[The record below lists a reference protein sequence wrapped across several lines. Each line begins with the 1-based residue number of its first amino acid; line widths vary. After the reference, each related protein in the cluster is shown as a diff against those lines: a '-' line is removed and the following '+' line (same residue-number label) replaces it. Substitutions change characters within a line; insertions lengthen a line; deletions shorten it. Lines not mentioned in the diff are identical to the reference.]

1 MSLHDSNMTEG
12 TGLLNDPSSAVFK
25 SPLFLSSRPF
35 VLLFCA
41 VFFLTACSELRE
53 DLGLGRNPPDEFAVV
68 ERPPLSLP
76 PDFALRPPRPGAPR
90 PQSVDTSRQA
100 SDVLFSGNAVGEAQE
115 ASSAEKALLEAS
127 GADKAEANIR
137 DLVDRDASQK
147 VSASPHLLA
156 RLLGKES
163 DEKPATT
170 VDPAAEA
177 ERIKKAKEEGKPL
190 NAGATPVI
198 EKQDSGWLGL

>member
-1 MSLHDSNMTEG
+1 MSFIRSIVLFG
-12 TGLLNDPSSAVFK
+12 GAALLLA
-25 SPLFLSSRPF
+25 
-35 VLLFCA
+35 
-41 VFFLTACSELRE
+41 ACGELRE

-68 ERPPLSLP
+68 ERPPLSMP

-90 PQSVDTSRQA
+90 PQSVDTARQA
-100 SDVLFSGNAVGEAQE
+100 SDVLFSGASGAETNE
-115 ASSAEKALLEAS
+115 ASASEKALLEAS
-127 GADKAEANIR
+127 GASKVEPNIR

-147 VSASPHLLA
+147 VSASPHLIA

-177 ERIKKAKEEGKPL
+177 ERLHKAKEEGKPL
-190 NAGATPVI
+190 NSGATPVI
-198 EKQDSGWLGL
+198 EKQESGWLGL

>member
-1 MSLHDSNMTEG
+1 M
-12 TGLLNDPSSAVFK
+12 LLM
-25 SPLFLSSRPF
+25 RP
-35 VLLFCA
+35 VLLIFSA
-41 VFFLTACSELRE
+41 AFLLSACSELRE

-90 PQSVDTSRQA
+90 PQAVDTSRQA
-100 SDVLFSGNAVGEAQE
+100 SEALFSGNAGGDQSAP
-115 ASSAEKALLEAS
+115 SPAEKALLEAS

-177 ERIKKAKEEGKPL
+177 ERLKKAKEEGKPL